1 MTALELIISL
11 QELPPDTRIIIRG
24 YEDGYNDILRLI
36 PHTIIPHPHQ
46 KADYY
51 GEFTDVPM
59 VNEKVAG
66 IKAIELYGE
75 NTKADK

>member
-1 MTALELIISL
+1 M
-11 QELPPDTRIIIRG
+11 IIRG
-24 YEDGYNDILRLI
+24 YEEGYNDILRLI
-36 PHTIIPHPHQ
+36 PRTIIPHPEQ

-51 GEFTDVPM
+51 GEFIDARTE
-59 VNEKVAG
+59 NEKVSG